1 MEELA
6 HQAQIQSDGAFW
18 IWVCIII
25 VIMAAIGWN
34 GFRKLRAF
42 NRKHNII
49 SYDNHEVGFY
59 DDDDDENFT
68 ISE

>member
-25 VIMAAIGWN
+25 VIMTAIGWN

-42 NRKHNII
+42 NHKHHIVSIENYETKV
-49 SYDNHEVGFY
+49 YDE
-59 DDDDDENFT
+59 DADEEF
-68 ISE
+68 SVVE